1 MNKRLAIA
9 SVLSGLIIAA
19 GADAAET
26 KTAQA
31 EQAPATTP
39 AMTDEQQPVDQS
51 QAATETMAADSSER
65 IVDQQAENQLL
76 TKDLIGAEVTGLS
89 AALENPEEQNIG
101 EIDSLVIDEEGRVAA
116 AILSVGGFL
125 GIGDKLVG
133 VSWDELNIATTEDG
147 IKISAS
153 LDKAQLEQAPDY
165 KTQTQLQAELQ
176 AEQARQQL
184 QEQQP
189 AQPAQPAQ

>member
-1 MNKRLAIA
+1 MNKQLAIA
-9 SVLSGLIIAA
+9 SVLSGLIITATA
-19 GADAAET
+19 GAAET
-26 KTAQA
+26 KIAQA

-39 AMTDEQQPVDQS
+39 AVTDEQQPADQG
-51 QAATETMAADSSER
+51 QAATETMAAESSDR
-65 IVDQQAENQLL
+65 IVDQQAEKQLL
-76 TKDLIGAEVTGLS
+76 TKDLIGAEVMGLS
-89 AALENPEEQNIG
+89 ATLENPEEQNIG
-101 EIDSLVIDEEGRVAA
+101 EINSLVIDQEGRVAA

-133 VSWDELNIATTEDG
+133 VAWDELNIATTEDG

-153 LDKAQLEQAPDY
+153 LDKAQLEQAPSY
-165 KTQTQLQAELQ
+165 KTQSQLEAERQ

-189 AQPAQPAQ
+189 AQPVQPTQ